1 MLNRPLRR
9 TTRAVGALLLAGAL
23 TALSAGCGGSPD
35 AAGTGD
41 PAAADGE
48 VLKIGYSAWPGWFP
62 LAVAE
67 KEGIFEKAGLK
78 VELTFFAEYTA
89 SMDALVAG
97 QIDVNAQTLNDTLIG
112 EAAGSDQK
120 IVVVNDNSTGND
132 QIICDKSVKTVA
144 DLKGRSIGVELGV
157 VDHFLL
163 LQGLAKE
170 GLATHDVDLKGMPTD
185 AAAAAFANGEMDCVG
200 VFAPF
205 TLEAIKRPDSHVLFS
220 SKDFPGVIP
229 DHLVAS
235 AKAVEERPDDIQKLV
250 DAWYLTLDQ
259 LKADPAGS
267 TATMAD
273 KAALSPADYES
284 LAQGTTLFD
293 ITRALNAFE
302 DRKGDPTS
310 LPEMARRINPFMVS
324 SGMGQQEASLDGL
337 FEPRFTK
344 ATADKRGGK

>member
-1 MLNRPLRR
+1 VPNRPVRR
-9 TTRAVGALLLAGAL
+9 TTRAIGALLLAGAL
-23 TALSAGCGGSPD
+23 MTITAGCGGSP
-35 AAGTGD
+35 GETTGE
-41 PAAADGE
+41 PASGE

-78 VELTFFAEYTA
+78 VELTYFAEYTA

-112 EAAGSDQK
+112 EASGSDQK

-132 QIICDKSVKTVA
+132 QVICDQSVKTVA
-144 DLKGRSIGVELGV
+144 DLKGRAIGVELGV

-163 LQGLAKE
+163 LQGLARE
-170 GLATHDVDLKGMPTD
+170 GLTEKDVDLKGMPTD
-185 AAAAAFANGEMDCVG
+185 AAAAAFANGELDCVG

-205 TLEAIKRPDSHVLFS
+205 TLEAVKRPGSHVLFS

-229 DHLVAS
+229 DHLVAT
-235 AKAVEERPDDIQKLV
+235 AKAVESRPGDIQKLV
-250 DAWYLTLDQ
+250 DAWYLTLDH
-259 LKADPAGS
+259 LEADTAGS

-273 KAALSPADYES
+273 KAALSTADYES

-293 ITRALNAFE
+293 VTQALNAFE
-302 DRKGDPTS
+302 DRPGDATS

-324 SGMGQQEASLDGL
+324 SGMGTQEASLDGL

-344 ATADKRGGK
+344 ATAERRGGK